1 MLSEMLALFSTWD
14 CGRVTLFTISKVGWN
29 SGFDFLPKEEKE
41 KKANEE
47 YKSWNMVMQRC

>member
-14 CGRVTLFTISKVGWN
+14 CGRVTLFSISKVGWN

-47 YKSWNMVMQRC
+47 